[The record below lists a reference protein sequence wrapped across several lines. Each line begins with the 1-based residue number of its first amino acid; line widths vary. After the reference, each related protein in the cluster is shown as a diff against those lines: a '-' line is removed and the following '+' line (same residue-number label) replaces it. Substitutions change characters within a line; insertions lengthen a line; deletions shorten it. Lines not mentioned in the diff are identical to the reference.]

1 MMVGLRLMPSAF
13 NCSNRSR
20 PTWASPFLSQ
30 ATNKTEYV
38 ISFGRT
44 PNIFISLSTSTAFE
58 T

>member
-1 MMVGLRLMPSAF
+1 MMAGLRLIPSIF

-20 PTWASPFLSQ
+20 PCSASPFLSQ

-44 PNIFISLSTSTAFE
+44 PNLFISLSTSTAFE